1 MAVYTKL
8 DQKKIEEILS
18 NYSLG
23 KLISFKGIE
32 EGIENT
38 NYFLSIDKKKFIL
51 TIYEK
56 RVRSADLPF
65 FSDLMSSLNKA
76 NFKCPAPVTNNDNS
90 TITNFEGKKL
100 MIVSFLEGKAK
111 SNLSPENCKVIGI
124 ETFGE
129 SAPGNELLEHFGF
142 TKEQIISKLDL

>member
-8 DQKKIEEILS
+8 NQSKIEDILS

-23 KLISFKGIE
+23 KLQTFKGIE

-38 NYFLSIDKKKFIL
+38 NYFLSVNNKKFIL

-56 RVRSADLPF
+56 RVKSTDLPF

-76 NFKCPAPVTNNDNS
+76 SFKCPVNVWLFCKS
-90 TITNFEGKKL
+90 ITHT
-100 MIVSFLEGKAK
+100 
-111 SNLSPENCKVIGI
+111 C
-124 ETFGE
+124 
-129 SAPGNELLEHFGF
+129 
-142 TKEQIISKLDL
+142 KEQVVVFNSKGVYKDIIS